1 MLLKVPEEG
10 ELWVGMRRVGGGF
23 PGVGGAEPCS
33 EWPEPQGRHTHTH
46 VCGSVHT
53 RVHSQEKRPTA
64 RWRLVKSGCV

>member
-1 MLLKVPEEG
+1 MGTKT
-10 ELWVGMRRVGGGF
+10 GGG
-23 PGVGGAEPCS
+23 GCTQGRGGEPCL
-33 EWPEPQGRHTHTH
+33 EWLEPQGRHTYMH